1 MVDSKRKSDALN
13 LGEFTQDELR
23 RLYPSL
29 AWVLGLPGSHGPDMP
44 PLAACGRDVV
54 AERVN
59 DSAGT
64 DVPREE
70 GE

>member
-1 MVDSKRKSDALN
+1 MA
-13 LGEFTQDELR
+13 LGEFTRDELA

-29 AWVLGLPGSHGPDMP
+29 AFVLGLPGSRAPDMP
-44 PLAACGRDVV
+44 ALAACGRDVV